1 MCVGNV
7 LHFIVERS
15 VLPGYVS
22 LFLFLYEVGLMNNT
36 FLISEMLKFH
46 FGSKIFCSDGDG
58 GVLAQVLFDPV
69 TRSLAHIGVK
79 QGRLFGKNVY
89 LPFDSLLSAT
99 GEGITLR
106 VKRSDLD
113 TATSQVPGYA
123 TLTSKSV
130 VENTKS
136 AAKGSLLLVAVH
148 PTTGE
153 LAYIVAHDL
162 RSGEDTLL
170 QETYIT
176 KLETGRIIVSIDEG
190 GLRALPSY
198 RPDRVLQQ
206 EVEAALFDFTP
217 LHIDLKAIT
226 ARVIDSVLYLDGNI
240 SSTLRSDVMLDRVS
254 GVEGLAGIKNRVLAG
269 DTLAADL
276 ALALGQDAQTRDLP
290 IGVYPRLG
298 VVRLSGAVHNG
309 QQKTA
314 VGEIAKNFPGVRS
327 VTNDLVV
334 DPNATLLNVMSAPEG
349 GESKDVIPGKYVRH
363 TQ

>member
-1 MCVGNV
+1 
-7 LHFIVERS
+7 
-15 VLPGYVS
+15 
-22 LFLFLYEVGLMNNT
+22 MNKT
-36 FLISEMLKFH
+36 MLISEMLKFH
-46 FGSKIFCSDGDG
+46 FGNKIFCSDGDG
-58 GVLAQVLFDPV
+58 GVLAQVLFDPA
-69 TRSLAHIGVK
+69 THSMAYIGVK

-89 LPFDSLLSAT
+89 LPFDSVLSAT
-99 GEGITLR
+99 REGITLR

-113 TATSQVPGYA
+113 TTTSQVPGYA

-162 RSGEDTLL
+162 RSGQDTLL

-254 GVEGLAGIKNRVLAG
+254 GVEGLAEIKNRVIAD

-314 VGEIAKNFPGVRS
+314 AGKIAKNFPGVRS